1 MGSSH
6 RPWSPGL
13 LTPLGPP
20 AGDTLGTGGGLKAQV
35 LGASSLVQ
43 LGTGGHPGQP
53 DHSRD
58 LTVTR
63 LLGELVNLALTR
75 PLPSTSSENL
85 RESAQVSR
93 DSGPGSWG
101 QQLRQAPGG
110 LGRRRG
116 GTGVIEQAQ
125 LGQACGG
132 RAGSQRPLGEAVT
145 VPSSVSIVPRGCGR
159 AEEGVALWAGL
170 GLPCAR
176 LKRGCPTPAQP
187 HLCPRRSCG
196 CCLGFVQALV
206 PALTLAQALHLRVRQ
221 GPGAPSRLTWAE
233 AHSPH
238 TPREGAAP
246 LWVGATR
253 HSPGLLPSQL
263 HTLPHQLTEGPT
275 SPVRLAVGLGLSWSQ
290 CLRASVFRAPRAG
303 CWVRR
308 QGSPACCPPPCSTS
322 PSRQTVL

>member
-13 LTPLGPP
+13 LTPVGPP

-43 LGTGGHPGQP
+43 LGKGGHPGQP

-85 RESAQVSR
+85 RESARVSR
-93 DSGPGSWG
+93 GSGPGSWG

-145 VPSSVSIVPRGCGR
+145 VPSSVSIVPRGCGW
-159 AEEGVALWAGL
+159 AEEGVAVWAGL
-170 GLPCAR
+170 GLPCAW

-196 CCLGFVQALV
+196 LLPGFCPGAGSS
-206 PALTLAQALHLRVRQ
+206 PHP
-221 GPGAPSRLTWAE
+221 GPGS
-233 AHSPH
+233 
-238 TPREGAAP
+238 
-246 LWVGATR
+246 
-253 HSPGLLPSQL
+253 
-263 HTLPHQLTEGPT
+263 
-275 SPVRLAVGLGLSWSQ
+275 
-290 CLRASVFRAPRAG
+290 
-303 CWVRR
+303 
-308 QGSPACCPPPCSTS
+308 SPAGEARPWGPV
-322 PSRQTVL
+322 QTHLG